1 MLPRGDEGGQV
12 MSTHYTRAAMP
23 SLPTAAPSVL
33 FLDVLEAQQ
42 AVWWKG
48 GEGRRPFQSPLPP
61 SPDEEEATSPLFLP
75 LPLGAWRRRRR
86 SEASQAAP
94 PSPSV
99 ASAGGGRVP
108 TPVLWSRS
116 RRETGTHDNQAQQ
129 HGQKSQGM
137 DGERE
142 ARDLAAMETGAELCS
157 GGP

>member
-1 MLPRGDEGGQV
+1 
-12 MSTHYTRAAMP
+12 MP
-23 SLPTAAPSVL
+23 SLPTAASSPPPPSCVPGCFGGTTGSVL
-33 FLDVLEAQQ
+33 EREE
-42 AVWWKG
+42 G
-48 GEGRRPFQSPLPP
+48 GATPIPVSTLPP
-61 SPDEEEATSPLFLP
+61 SPDGEEATSPLFLP

-94 PSPSV
+94 LPLCI

-108 TPVLWSRS
+108 TPVLWST

-129 HGQKSQGM
+129 HGKKSQGM